1 MTYGIDVHTEV
12 RAHPVE
18 RMRKGGRQEAEWN
31 LGREGRWA
39 GAHLQPLISSLL
51 PDNYLRGLQSFR
63 SPLQSRRQQ
72 QHTHLTAN
80 A

>member
-1 MTYGIDVHTEV
+1 MEG
-12 RAHPVE
+12 
-18 RMRKGGRQEAEWN
+18 MGKGGRHKAEGS

-51 PDNYLRGLQSFR
+51 PDNYLWGLQSFQ
-63 SPLQSRRQQ
+63 SPLQSRWQQ